1 MKNKEFKNVGGG
13 ATPLGQ
19 RAAGPAQQEVGEN
32 LTVHEVNM
40 GFDRIGL
47 VKILRYYDTKAVRSN
62 CRVSKPDL
70 QYVILNLFQDL
81 KHPPTLTLPL
91 KGGRENLVGRHYY
104 ADRKYTKTIDTINK
118 RNYNSNMMN
127 YKSGILRKNRT
138 FFTKSKILE
147 KVVKQVQ
154 DDKLVSEAHSKHLV
168 PYCLSNLVSSKKAA
182 FTLAEVLITLGII
195 GIVAAMTIP
204 TLISKYQK
212 KQTVTALKK
221 AYSTVQQAILMS
233 QNVNGPVERWDT
245 SLNGKEFFAKYFAD
259 YIVSSKNFT
268 SAELWDVAPRYH
280 LNGSDY
286 SGTTYA
292 PVSTR
297 ATHFVLSDGSLISA
311 NLNGVGEGGLWIG
324 IDVNGTKEP
333 NTVGKDTFLF
343 FMSSF
348 LKY

>member
-1 MKNKEFKNVGGG
+1 MGRAGGMCLFDD
-13 ATPLGQ
+13 A
-19 RAAGPAQQEVGEN
+19 
-32 LTVHEVNM
+32 LTSGSAIVSKTHSPCSQSCDFLE
-40 GFDRIGL
+40 
-47 VKILRYYDTKAVRSN
+47 KILRYYDTKAVRSN
-62 CRVSKPDL
+62 RK
-70 QYVILNLFQDL
+70 
-81 KHPPTLTLPL
+81 
-91 KGGRENLVGRHYY
+91 VGRHYK
-104 ADRKYTKTIDTINK
+104 ADRKYTKTIDTIDK
-118 RNYNSNMMN
+118 TNYNSNIMN
-127 YKSGILRKNRT
+127 YKSEIL
-138 FFTKSKILE
+138 
-147 KVVKQVQ
+147 KQVQ
-154 DDKLVSEAHSKHLV
+154 DDKLVSEAHRKFLV